1 MPIKGNHTAT
11 IKFLDNTNKNHF
23 TEHSGKFART
33 MDKQLHMERGF
44 PFNKLDKRRQ
54 KRLIKDA
61 DTILSKLN
69 STYFTKKIITT
80 PRNNNSRVRGTKT
93 SLSIGKS
100 NKGSIKVRTK
110 NMREIK
116 RSTQKLYDKIY
127 EEKMKSHF

>member
-54 KRLIKDA
+54 KKLIKDA

-80 PRNNNSRVRGTKT
+80 PRDSKSR
-93 SLSIGKS
+93 LSVAKS
-100 NKGSIKVRTK
+100 NKGSIKVRAK
-110 NMREIK
+110 NMREVK
-116 RSTQKLYDKIY
+116 RSTRRLYDKIY